1 MMPRGDPA
9 PCGPEGAAQR
19 AAFPAGQIALITRGI
34 GKSHFWAG
42 EAFGIMAEL
51 RALCVYCGSS
61 EGVDGRHVEAAAALG
76 KAAAE
81 RGVRIVFGGGR
92 VGLMGVMADAALTA
106 GGAVTGIIPRHLMA
120 LEVGHEAIGDLK
132 VVATMHER
140 KMLMCDISDAFCV
153 LPGGFGTL
161 DETFE
166 IVTWRQLQLHDKPVV
181 LVNVGGFWDPL
192 VALIAHQA
200 KAGYIRPGHLDL
212 LRVVDSVDAV
222 FDAVAAAPEPTL
234 GPAAVDHLA

>member
-1 MMPRGDPA
+1 
-9 PCGPEGAAQR
+9 
-19 AAFPAGQIALITRGI
+19 
-34 GKSHFWAG
+34 
-42 EAFGIMAEL
+42 MAEL

-92 VGLMGVMADAALTA
+92 VGLMGVLADAALAA

-120 LEVGHEAIGDLK
+120 REVGHQGIGDLK

-140 KMLMCDISDAFCV
+140 KMLMCDLSDAFCV

-166 IVTWRQLQLHDKPVV
+166 IVTWRQLELHDKPVV
-181 LVNVGGFWDPL
+181 LVNLAGFWDPL
-192 VALIAHQA
+192 VTLVEHQTA
-200 KAGYIRPGHLDL
+200 AGYVRPAHLEL
-212 LRVVDSVDAV
+212 FQVVETVEAV
-222 FDAVAAAPEPTL
+222 FEAVAAAPQPKL

>member
-1 MMPRGDPA
+1 
-9 PCGPEGAAQR
+9 
-19 AAFPAGQIALITRGI
+19 
-34 GKSHFWAG
+34 
-42 EAFGIMAEL
+42 MADL

-61 EGVDGRHVEAAAALG
+61 EGVEQRHVEAAAALG

-92 VGLMGVMADAALTA
+92 VGLMGVLADAALAA

-120 LEVGHEAIGDLK
+120 LEVGHEAIDDLR

-181 LVNVGGFWDPL
+181 LVNLAGFWDPL
-192 VALIAHQA
+192 VALLEHQA
-200 KAGYIRPGHLDL
+200 AAGYVRPAHLGL
-212 LRVVDSVDAV
+212 LQVVDSIEAV
-222 FDAVAAAPEPTL
+222 FATVAAAPQPTL